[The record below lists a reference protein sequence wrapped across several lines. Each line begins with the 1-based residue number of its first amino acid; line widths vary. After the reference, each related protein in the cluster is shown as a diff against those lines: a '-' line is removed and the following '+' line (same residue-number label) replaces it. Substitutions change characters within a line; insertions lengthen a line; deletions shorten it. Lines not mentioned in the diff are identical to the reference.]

1 MNIQLAKKVLEGLR
15 DLGVQEVCLCAGARN
30 SPFVVLIEKSKNLK
44 SYHFFDER
52 SASFFALGRIEKMKR
67 PVAVITTSG
76 TAVSET
82 ISAAV
87 EGTYAGLPLLL
98 VTADRPRSYRGRG
111 APQSIEQMGIFSH
124 YVETCIDLEHIED
137 PMDLAAWSQTKPLQI
152 NVCFDEPLIDEEI
165 PQIDFHGNPRI
176 SAPSQ
181 KFLSTAVQKI
191 SDPVVI
197 VGRLT
202 EEQVEIVVPHLVRW
216 NAPVY
221 AEGISQLRG
230 DPRLK
235 DLLLLGGEKSV
246 EKAFKD
252 YAANSVIRLGGVPT
266 LRLWRD
272 LEKSL
277 AHIPVYSI
285 SDLDFGGLSRAHRHR
300 NGYHCLGN
308 LEVKIEAL
316 KMNELHLYD
325 LALREAHLQL
335 FKKYPT
341 AEASLVY
348 DFSQLVQGQSVYL
361 GNSLPIRE
369 WDLAASAHGSWG
381 RIWGH
386 RGANGIDGQISGFLG
401 WSESDPSGQ
410 TENWA
415 LIGDLTALYD
425 LQSLW
430 VTGQLEKS
438 RKRIVVMN
446 NSGGMIFKNIFG
458 SNAFLNSHQFDFSK
472 WADMFGWNYLKVRS
486 IDQIKNISDHV
497 VIEVVPDN
505 QASDEFWKEY
515 HRQ

>member
-1 MNIQLAKKVLEGLR
+1 MNIQLATKVLEGLR
-15 DLGVQEVCLCAGARN
+15 DLGVNEVCVCAGARN
-30 SPFVVLIEKSKNLK
+30 SPFVVLIEKAKGLK
-44 SYHFFDER
+44 AYHFFDER
-52 SASFFALGRIEKMKR
+52 SASFFALGRIEKTNR

-87 EGTYAGLPLLL
+87 EATYSGQALIL

-137 PMDLAAWSQTKPLQI
+137 PMDLSAWSQSRPLQI
-152 NVCFDEPLIDEEI
+152 NVCFDEPLIDQPASQVEFTGQALI
-165 PQIDFHGNPRI
+165 Q
-176 SAPSQ
+176 APSQ
-181 KFLSTAVQKI
+181 KFASTAVQKI
-191 SDPVVI
+191 SDPIVI

-202 EEQVEIVVPHLVRW
+202 EAQVELVVPHLVRW

-235 DLLLLGGEKSV
+235 DLLILGGEKTV

-252 YAANSVIRLGGVPT
+252 YGASSVIRLGGVPT

-277 AHIPVYSI
+277 AHIPVSSI

-300 NGYHCLGN
+300 NGFQN
-308 LEVKIEAL
+308 LNNFEIKTENL
-316 KMNELHLYD
+316 KWNDLRQYD

-335 FKKYPT
+335 FKKYPH
-341 AEASLVY
+341 AETSLVY
-348 DFSQLVQGQSVYL
+348 EFSQLVQGQSVYL
-361 GNSLPIRE
+361 GNSLPIRH
-369 WDLAASAHGSWG
+369 WDLVASGTGSWS

-386 RGANGIDGQISGFLG
+386 RGANGIDGQVSGFLG
-401 WSESDPSGQ
+401 WSENDSAGQ
-410 TENWA
+410 AENWA

-425 LQSLW
+425 LQALW
-430 VTGQLEKS
+430 ITKQIEPSK
-438 RKRIVVMN
+438 KRIVIIN
-446 NSGGMIFKNIFG
+446 NSGGMIFKNLFG
-458 SNAFLNSHQFDFSK
+458 SEIFLNSHQIEFSK
-472 WADMFGWNYLKVRS
+472 WAEMFGWAHLKVQS
-486 IDQIKNISDHV
+486 LDQVKDLPEHV
-497 VIEVVPDN
+497 VIELVPDP
-505 QASDEFWKEY
+505 QATEQFWKEY
-515 HRQ
+515 RSQ